1 MSKNFNNHKSLT
13 NWELVSINPN
23 QKNWTWKTLF
33 NLWANNI
40 QSLMGFSLIASLFL
54 VYNLNAWIVFLGTI
68 LGGFFTVLMT
78 NLISL
83 PSQKMG
89 IPFVVFLR
97 TSIGIYGAR
106 YIGMFRGFVAIFMFG
121 IQTFFIAKS
130 VSFLIRIIIFYIDKN
145 LMNNEFLNQFFLSLN
160 IIDWFSLLIT
170 SIIQYYLFTRSIGF
184 LKKIINF
191 SGIIVY
197 LSMAFFLFLIFLN
210 LKNELLVSFY
220 SVFIFPQNLGL
231 DNLITLATVFGS
243 MFAYFSIIIIN
254 FGDYSRNVNSEKDLI
269 KGNYSLL
276 LNIILFS
283 LMAVLI
289 TVGMDIIFN
298 KQFIQLDRILTN
310 PNDIIGTLDKTNITL
325 VVLVFILIASIG
337 TNLIANYIPSSYS
350 LINFFPNKLTIK
362 SSGFIICFLGFFI
375 SGVWVAFISKM
386 GILSIIDTIGAFL
399 GPLFGIM
406 IVDYYFIKKKIIV
419 PKDLYS
425 ADPEGEYFYTDGW
438 SLKTLYALFIAFI
451 FSAVTIWNQ
460 EFRIFQPY
468 SWIIG
473 AFIGGLLQF
482 LLSKK

>member
-1 MSKNFNNHKSLT
+1 MSENYNNHPSLT

-23 QKNWTWKTLF
+23 QKNWSWKTLF

-54 VYNLNAWIVFLGTI
+54 VYNLNAWVVFLGTM
-68 LGGFFTVLMT
+68 LGGLFTVFMA
-78 NLISL
+78 NLIGK

-97 TSIGIYGAR
+97 TSMGIYGAR
-106 YIGMFRGFVAIFMFG
+106 YIGMLRGFVSIFMFG

-145 LMNNEFLNQFFLSLN
+145 LMNNDFLNQFYLSLN
-160 IIDWFSLLIT
+160 VIDWFSLLIT
-170 SIIQYYLFTRSIGF
+170 SIIQYYLFTKSIFF

-191 SGIIVY
+191 SGILVY
-197 LSMAFFLFLIFLN
+197 LSMIFFLFFIFLN
-210 LKNELLVSFY
+210 LKYELLVSFY
-220 SVFIFPQNLGL
+220 SVFNFPQNI
-231 DNLITLATVFGS
+231 DYESLITLITVSGT

-254 FGDYSRNVNSEKDLI
+254 FGDYSRNVNNEKNLI
-269 KGNYSLL
+269 KGNYCLL

-283 LMAVLI
+283 IMAVLI

-298 KQFIQLDRILTN
+298 KQFIKLDRILTN
-310 PNDIIGTLDKTNITL
+310 PNDIIGTFDKTNLTL
-325 VVLVFILIASIG
+325 IVLTFILIASIG

-362 SSGFIICFLGFFI
+362 STGFVISLLGFLI
-375 SGVWVAFISKM
+375 GGAWIAFISKM
-386 GILSIIDTIGAFL
+386 GFLSIIDTVASFL

-406 IVDYYFIKKKIIV
+406 IVDYYLIKKKTII

-425 ADPEGEYFYTDGW
+425 IDPKGEYFYTNGW
-438 SLKTLYALFIAFI
+438 NLKSLYSLSVAFI

-473 AFIGGLLQF
+473 AFIGGFLQF